1 MGNISP
7 LITVKNKR
15 KNKRKNFYVWRKE
28 NKMKESFEI
37 LALIACF
44 VAILFLIKEL
54 IRQGKIANETVKDEK
69 LKFVFGQVLD
79 LAETI
84 VNSLN
89 QTVVEPL
96 KNSEK
101 LEFDKKA
108 QKEVLERAKGRIKDN
123 LDAKSKDLLRAYLGS
138 TEKVDDFIKDAV
150 ESKVYESKK

>member
-1 MGNISP
+1 
-7 LITVKNKR
+7 
-15 KNKRKNFYVWRKE
+15 
-28 NKMKESFEI
+28 MKESFEI
-37 LALIACF
+37 LIL
-44 VAILFLIKEL
+44 VAVGVVSLFLIREL
-54 IRQGKIANETVKDEK
+54 IKQGKALNEQVEDEK

-123 LDAKSKDLLRAYLGS
+123 LDAKSKDLLKAYLGLA
-138 TEKVDDFIKDAV
+138 EKVDDFIKDAV